1 MNLDPIS
8 EEGMGFCFIHFREVM
23 EMKKLLMVNSI
34 LSKIKGKYNT
44 LIWKMTGTTMS
55 EEKFNELYRKHMIPK
70 ELSEALKE
78 DRPDLSRIRKFITV
92 IVPMVVIGTIVWLL
106 TKNWISTFL
115 GGLFF
120 GWFIGLIAIN
130 IRRDE
135 LAREKAIEN
144 KKEPQERIPGG

>member
-1 MNLDPIS
+1 
-8 EEGMGFCFIHFREVM
+8 
-23 EMKKLLMVNSI
+23 
-34 LSKIKGKYNT
+34 
-44 LIWKMTGTTMS
+44 MS